1 VNPYEGL
8 DDAEASGAWIPGPPW
23 ILGHRG
29 TPHEAPE
36 NTLAGM
42 RRAVD
47 VALDGFEYDLR
58 ACASGEAVLLH
69 DATLE
74 RTTDATGALAAR
86 SLPELFGI
94 DAGAWFAKRYA
105 GEPLALFDEVLEIAG
120 SDGQGWPLHMIELKE
135 RGLVGRVA
143 EKLRELAP
151 QLDVRVASFL
161 RDVVLEARDAELPS
175 MLLAVSADA
184 DDRRFV
190 RDERL
195 VAYGVGPGGWSSAA
209 GAADWS
215 FCEQWG
221 WTQDE
226 PEDLLDACRRPLFAF
241 NTNEPYRA
249 LAVRALTRLAP
260 DDDGPYPLSVPTLVV
275 EPEHLDGATRARGE
289 WYGSW
294 EPTAEVRN
302 PFPFTV
308 EVRCGAFVRSGAFE
322 LEGLPRAFDL
332 APGEVQRVP
341 FRITGGARIPGGD
354 PLFGALFKWK
364 GMAVRKGELRA
375 GSQLLLDVPLRRE
388 RRTLADG
395 LARRLTLLAERPGDP
410 PASLTL
416 RREAGQ
422 LIVAL
427 ENAGGLDDAHCV
439 ARLGGEVVRGGR
451 GLRLSLPASFD
462 QRPDGLPFSCGIEG
476 KCDGERR
483 IRRWAGGVPEGL
495 GHGAPGRVLPE
506 AAG

>member
-184 DDRRFV
+184 DDRSAPAAGRA
-190 RDERL
+190 RPGRPTG
-195 VAYGVGPGGWSSAA
+195 ASASSGVGRRTSPRTCSTPAAARSSP
-209 GAADWS
+209 S
-215 FCEQWG
+215 
-221 WTQDE
+221 
-226 PEDLLDACRRPLFAF
+226 
-241 NTNEPYRA
+241 
-249 LAVRALTRLAP
+249 TRT
-260 DDDGPYPLSVPTLVV
+260 S
-275 EPEHLDGATRARGE
+275 
-289 WYGSW
+289 
-294 EPTAEVRN
+294 PTA
-302 PFPFTV
+302 PSP
-308 EVRCGAFVRSGAFE
+308 C
-322 LEGLPRAFDL
+322 
-332 APGEVQRVP
+332 
-341 FRITGGARIPGGD
+341 AR
-354 PLFGALFKWK
+354 
-364 GMAVRKGELRA
+364 
-375 GSQLLLDVPLRRE
+375 
-388 RRTLADG
+388 
-395 LARRLTLLAERPGDP
+395 
-410 PASLTL
+410 
-416 RREAGQ
+416 
-422 LIVAL
+422 
-427 ENAGGLDDAHCV
+427 
-439 ARLGGEVVRGGR
+439 
-451 GLRLSLPASFD
+451 
-462 QRPDGLPFSCGIEG
+462 
-476 KCDGERR
+476 
-483 IRRWAGGVPEGL
+483 
-495 GHGAPGRVLPE
+495 
-506 AAG
+506 